1 MKNISIRGIQ
11 RSGTNYIR
19 QLIIKNIDV
28 NIINTHLYTELD
40 YQQIPKY
47 LKNGETGDYNFDLWK
62 HNLTPLSKDFI
73 EKYKIDGFLLI
84 SKNPYSW
91 LESIIYRTQIDLVA
105 TYNMKYNIFQDGV
118 FRIDNLCKLY
128 KDFYTNWIN
137 NDTYFIKYEDLL
149 INKEKVLI
157 EFVNKFNLTFKFK
170 EIQEISQKVDA
181 SHQFKYSFIKKYIN
195 VELDHLN
202 SENIY
207 LINDSLGKD
216 FFNLIGYEMKSP
228 N

>member
-1 MKNISIRGIQ
+1 MKNISIRGLQI
-11 RSGTNYIR
+11 SGTNYIR

-40 YQQIPKY
+40 YQQISEY

-62 HNLTPLSKDFI
+62 HNLTPLSKDLI

-91 LESIIYRTQIDLVA
+91 LESIIYRNKIDLDI
-105 TYNMKYNIFQDGV
+105 TYNEKFKFFEDGV

-170 EIQEISQKVDA
+170 EIQEINQKVDA
-181 SHQFKYSFIKKYIN
+181 SHQFKDSFIKKYIN
-195 VELDHLN
+195 VELSHLQN
-202 SENIY
+202 EEIK
-207 LINDSLGKD
+207 LINEILGED
-216 FFNLIGYEMKSP
+216 FFNKIGYEMKSP